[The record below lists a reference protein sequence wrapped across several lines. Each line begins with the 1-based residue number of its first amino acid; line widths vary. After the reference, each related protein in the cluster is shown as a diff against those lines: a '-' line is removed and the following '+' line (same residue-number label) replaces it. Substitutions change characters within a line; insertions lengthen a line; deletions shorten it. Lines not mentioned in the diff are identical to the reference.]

1 MRKTISPLSLQHL
14 QWAIWLWTPLTIS
27 YECVSQWK
35 TGANNVN
42 SSAGLTTVR
51 KHLTSV
57 SLIITKEIGW
67 CKTFSE
73 IRPHKNYFIIGLI
86 GFHVLSLM
94 LLRLSLHHLANGS
107 LAFISFFFFCN
118 VWRLEITRETINCLQ
133 GGPVGRK
140 VSLREKRQHNY

>member
-1 MRKTISPLSLQHL
+1 MRKTISALSLQHL
-14 QWAIWLWTPLTIS
+14 QWAIRLWTPLTIS

-35 TGANNVN
+35 TGAKNVN

-57 SLIITKEIGW
+57 SLIITKDIGW

-94 LLRLSLHHLANGS
+94 LFACHYIISQTDLRLSS
-107 LAFISFFFFCN
+107 RSFFFCN

-133 GGPVGRK
+133 GGRVGRK